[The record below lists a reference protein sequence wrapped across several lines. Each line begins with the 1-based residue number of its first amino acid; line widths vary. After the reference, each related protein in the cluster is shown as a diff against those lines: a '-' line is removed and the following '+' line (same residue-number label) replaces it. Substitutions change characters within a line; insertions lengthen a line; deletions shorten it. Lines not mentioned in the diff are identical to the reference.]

1 MNLGILAHIDAGAI
15 LNTSH
20 PLIVHHC
27 AVPFVAASSTR
38 QTNVNT
44 LSLHGTRRVP
54 CGCQIPRYDSFCYGD
69 GMPTRAQNN
78 TEELRRLYADLGCIY
93 RREAEAL
100 KANPPKEALRRFQ
113 AESKKADAIIG
124 RI

>member
-1 MNLGILAHIDAGAI
+1 
-15 LNTSH
+15 
-20 PLIVHHC
+20 
-27 AVPFVAASSTR
+27 
-38 QTNVNT
+38 
-44 LSLHGTRRVP
+44 
-54 CGCQIPRYDSFCYGD
+54 
-69 GMPTRAQNN
+69 MPTRAQNN

-124 RI
+124 RITEIERAASN